1 MGRDKES
8 GVREL
13 PDAELE
19 VLACLWQKEEA
30 SAREVREAMGKY
42 RPMTHGAMA
51 TLLRRLELKG
61 LVAKRKGE
69 VGKAFIYR
77 PTRAPEPMYRKIMR
91 DLRQRVFG
99 GSGVAM
105 VASLFETSVPTDEEL
120 SALEGLLDDLRAKR
134 PASGPPRG
142 NRKDKP

>member
-1 MGRDKES
+1 MGKEKDNR
-8 GVREL
+8 VREL

-19 VLACLWQKEEA
+19 VLACLWQKQEA
-30 SAREVREAMGKY
+30 SAREVREAMNKY
-42 RPMTHGAMA
+42 RPMTHGAMV
-51 TLLRRLELKG
+51 TLLKRLEAKG

-77 PTRAPEPMYRKIMR
+77 PTRGPEPMFRKIMR

-105 VASLFETSVPTDEEL
+105 VASLFETSAPTDDEL
-120 SALEGLLDDLRAKR
+120 AALEGLLNELRAKR
-134 PASGPPRG
+134 SPCGPPRG
-142 NRKDKP
+142 SRKDKP

>member
-1 MGRDKES
+1 VARKKDTKS
-8 GVREL
+8 PQEL

-19 VLACLWQKEEA
+19 VLACLWQKDEA
-30 SAREVREAMGKY
+30 SAREVREAMDSY

-51 TLLRRLELKG
+51 TLLKRLEAKG
-61 LVAKRKGE
+61 LVARRKGL
-69 VGKAFIYR
+69 VGKAFLYR

-105 VASLFETSVPTDEEL
+105 VASLFETAVPSDEEL
-120 SALEGLLDDLRAKR
+120 AALEKLLDELRRKR
-134 PASGPPRG
+134 PLRSG
-142 NRKDKP
+142 RKDTP

>member
-1 MGRDKES
+1 MEKQNK
-8 GVREL
+8 VREL

-42 RPMTHGAMA
+42 RPMTHGAMV
-51 TLLRRLELKG
+51 TLLKRLESKG
-61 LVAKRKGE
+61 LVAKRKGDI
-69 VGKAFIYR
+69 GKAFIYR
-77 PTRAPEPMYRKIMR
+77 PTRGPEPMYRKIMR

-105 VASLFETSVPTDEEL
+105 VASLFETATPTDEEL
-120 SALEGLLDDLRAKR
+120 SALEGLLDELRSKR
-134 PASGPPRG
+134 KRG
-142 NRKDKP
+142 KP

>member
-1 MGRDKES
+1 MERDKEPK
-8 GVREL
+8 GRDL

-30 SAREVREAMGKY
+30 SAREVREAMTKY
-42 RPMTHGAMA
+42 RPMTHGAMV
-51 TLLRRLELKG
+51 TLLKRLESKG

-77 PTRAPEPMYRKIMR
+77 PTRGPEPMYRKIMR

-105 VASLFETSVPTDEEL
+105 VASLFETTTPTDEEL
-120 SALEGLLDDLRAKR
+120 SALEGLLDDLRSKR
-134 PASGPPRG
+134 SRSG
-142 NRKDKP
+142 NRKGKP